1 MASTPKI
8 VEFGTAT
15 ASAFVQWILDQALSA
30 QYVRQL
36 TFLELFIVF
45 HFEVGMVLPIQVG
58 VRRGSFR
65 WLPVENSNAGALLG
79 RTLGSQTGVIE
90 WLVKNVF
97 GHWGGFDVGLV
108 MVSRPCAAIHLPLR
122 GCTLPVSD
130 STVWQGHFLNMFGFT
145 QFAHAA
151 LLADRA
157 RGCGETSRL
166 SGIISTPKSITMP

>member
-1 MASTPKI
+1 MTSTPKI
-8 VEFGTAT
+8 VEFGTST

-97 GHWGGFDVGLV
+97 GDWGGFDVGLV

-130 STVWQGHFLNMFGFT
+130 STVARINAKLNAMGRPIRY
-145 QFAHAA
+145 QRD
-151 LLADRA
+151 LARA
-157 RGCGETSRL
+157 F
-166 SGIISTPKSITMP
+166 P